1 MAYLEIET
9 RDGKHRVNLERDRL
23 SIGRLS
29 YNDVVL
35 PYAQISRQHA
45 ELRLISGQWWIA
57 DLHSTNGLQ
66 INAQRIQEH
75 ALASGDQI
83 VLAPGISVRFVE
95 DAGSGAKQPA
105 QPASPSG
112 PDDSGAS
119 WAERIRQQFA
129 LPGNASP
136 TSTTQPGRSIPG
148 PTPFVPPNSFAPLSP
163 RSPFADDEV
172 RYVPPG
178 MQPPAPSEAYPSFPG
193 APTAGPG
200 MSGAA
205 NLNRHPSGIRE
216 NPLAVPSAGAPQMP
230 DMSGM
235 PGMPGAN
242 GNNGH
247 LNGIGRGGGNG
258 SGGYPAPP
266 GPLRTGIGSGDL
278 FLREGPADERQRAT
292 SGPAPKLLHVC
303 QTCGQLTA
311 PDAVYCQS
319 CHHSIA
325 HECSNCRLSLLPI
338 QERCPRCHTANQ
350 FSVRRTHPGRTDI

>member
-45 ELRLISGQWWIA
+45 EMRLVNGQWWIA

-66 INAQRIQEH
+66 INSRRIQEY

-95 DAGSGAKQPA
+95 E
-105 QPASPSG
+105 ASPPARQPRQPTTSSSG
-112 PDDSGAS
+112 PDESGPS
-119 WAERIRQQFA
+119 WAERIRQQLA

-136 TSTTQPGRSIPG
+136 TSTTQPGRPVPG
-148 PTPFVPPNSFAPLSP
+148 AGPFVPPDAVAPLRP
-163 RSPFADDEV
+163 RSPFADDED
-172 RYVPPG
+172 RYVPPS
-178 MQPPAPSEAYPSFPG
+178 MQSPTPPEPHALFPG
-193 APTAGPG
+193 FPTAG
-200 MSGAA
+200 S
-205 NLNRHPSGIRE
+205 
-216 NPLAVPSAGAPQMP
+216 VTP
-230 DMSGM
+230 DTLGS
-235 PGMPGAN
+235 N

-247 LNGIGRGGGNG
+247 RDGAGYGNSNGNG
-258 SGGYPAPP
+258 AGGYPAPP
-266 GPLRTGIGSGDL
+266 GPLRSKLGSGDL
-278 FLREGPADERQRAT
+278 FLREGPADERLRVT

-311 PDAVYCQS
+311 PDSVYCQS

-338 QERCPRCHTANQ
+338 QERCPRCHTPNQ
-350 FSVRRTHPGRTDI
+350 HSVRRTHPGRTDM